1 MEPTTQEKKTLTL
14 TVKQVEAIA
23 RLSVQG
29 WLVDVEAMIVERD
42 GMAVTMMTSRA
53 NPSYTG
59 LVVGIHPEGSTH
71 T

>member
-1 MEPTTQEKKTLTL
+1 MQNNTEKVKTLTL

-29 WLVDVEAMIVERD
+29 WLVDVEGMVVERD

-53 NPSYTG
+53 RPSNTG
-59 LVVGIHPEGSTH
+59 LCVGIHPEGSTH